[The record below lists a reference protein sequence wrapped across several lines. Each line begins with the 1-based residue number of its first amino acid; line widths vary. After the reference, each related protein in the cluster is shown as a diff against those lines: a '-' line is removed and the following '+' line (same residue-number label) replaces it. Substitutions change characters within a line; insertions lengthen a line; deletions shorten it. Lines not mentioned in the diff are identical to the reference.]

1 MKPLWLEKFWNSL
14 SLIGMLLGTLFFAAS
29 LTPSLVPR
37 PFLIQGVLSGACFA
51 IGYGIG
57 VFLFWLW
64 NYLQLPKLKGRIS
77 HAVKIAAM
85 AVTVIT
91 AMVFLWHAADGQN
104 SIRSLMEL
112 EKVESAH
119 PFKTGLIAL
128 ITFIIL
134 IALARLFQLIYR
146 ISSRW
151 LDRYI
156 PPRLS
161 RFTGFLIAAVIFS
174 MAINGVLFRFGL
186 HVMDSSYRKIDALME
201 AEVPQPQDPLKSGS
215 AASLV
220 KWDELGRMGRSYVS
234 SGPDAQQIS
243 NFTGRPAQNPL
254 RVYVGLR
261 SAETAKERAKLALQE
276 MIRVGAFERSLLLV
290 TIPTGTGWVD
300 EMGIDPVEYLHD
312 GDIASVAVQYSYLAS
327 WLSLLVEPGYGSET
341 ATALF
346 DEVYDYWTKLPKD
359 TRPKLYLYGLS
370 LGAMNSQL
378 SSELFQVLGDPYQ
391 GALWSGPPFTSRL
404 WRSITNNRN
413 EGTSEWLPEFRD
425 GSYARFTNQNNALKL
440 PNSHWGPM
448 RIVYLQYA
456 SDPIVFFDPKD
467 FYREPDWMKAPRG
480 PDVSPQLKWY
490 PVVSML
496 QLAIDLMMATT
507 TPIGHGHVYA
517 PQHYIDAWVE
527 VTNVNWSQA
536 DIDRLKEYFIAKLPK
551 PE

>member
-29 LTPSLVPR
+29 LTPSLVQR

-146 ISSRW
+146 SSSRW

-161 RFTGFLIAAVIFS
+161 RFTGFLIAAIIFS

-186 HVMDSSYRKIDALME
+186 HVMDSSYRKFDALME

-261 SAETAKERAKLALQE
+261 SAETAKERAKLALAE

-413 EGTSEWLPEFRD
+413 EGTPEWLPEFRD

-440 PNSHWGPM
+440 PNSHWGSM

-536 DIDRLKEYFIAKLPK
+536 DIDRLKEHFIAKLPK
-551 PE
+551 

>member
-1 MKPLWLEKFWNSL
+1 MKPVWLEKFWSSL

-64 NYLQLPKLKGRIS
+64 NYLQLPKPKGRIS
-77 HAVKIAAM
+77 TIIKITAM
-85 AVTVIT
+85 AVTIIT

-104 SIRSLMEL
+104 SIRNLMGL

-119 PFKTGLIAL
+119 PLKTGLIAL
-128 ITFIIL
+128 ITFVIL

-146 ISSRW
+146 SSSRW

-186 HVMDSSYRKIDALME
+186 HVMDSSYRQFDALME

-276 MIRVGAFERSLLLV
+276 MIRVGAFDRSLLLV

-346 DEVYDYWTKLPKD
+346 DEVYDHWTKLPKE

-413 EGTSEWLPEFRD
+413 EGTPEWLPEFRD

-496 QLAIDLMMATT
+496 QLAIDLMLATT

-527 VTNVNWSQA
+527 VTDVSWSQA
-536 DIDRLKEYFIAKLPK
+536 DIDRLKEHFIAKLPK
-551 PE
+551 

>member
-1 MKPLWLEKFWNSL
+1 MKPVWLEKFWSSL

-64 NYLQLPKLKGRIS
+64 NYLQLPKPKGRIS
-77 HAVKIAAM
+77 TIIKITAM
-85 AVTVIT
+85 AVTIIT

-104 SIRSLMEL
+104 SIRSLMGL
-112 EKVESAH
+112 EKVESAS
-119 PFKTGLIAL
+119 PLKTGLIAL
-128 ITFIIL
+128 ITFGIL

-146 ISSRW
+146 SSSRW

-161 RFTGFLIAAVIFS
+161 RFTGFLVAAVIFS

-186 HVMDSSYRKIDALME
+186 HVMDSSYRKFDALME

-215 AASLV
+215 AASRV

-276 MIRVGAFERSLLLV
+276 MIRVGAFDRSLLLV

-312 GDIASVAVQYSYLAS
+312 GDITSVAVQYSYLAS

-346 DEVYDYWTKLPKD
+346 DEVYDHWTKLPKE

-413 EGTSEWLPEFRD
+413 EGTPEWLPEFRD
-425 GSYARFTNQNNALKL
+425 GSYARFTNQNNALRL

-496 QLAIDLMMATT
+496 QLAIDLMLATT

-527 VTNVNWSQA
+527 VTNVNWSQT
-536 DIDRLKEYFIAKLPK
+536 DIDRLKEHFIAKLPK
-551 PE
+551 

>member
-85 AVTVIT
+85 AVTIIT

-128 ITFIIL
+128 ITFVIL

-146 ISSRW
+146 SSSRW

-186 HVMDSSYRKIDALME
+186 HIMDSSYRKFDALME

-215 AASLV
+215 TASLM

-261 SAETAKERAKLALQE
+261 SAETAKERAKLALAE
-276 MIRVGAFERSLLLV
+276 MIRVGAFDRSLLLV

-413 EGTSEWLPEFRD
+413 EGTPEWLPEFRD

-536 DIDRLKEYFIAKLPK
+536 DIDRLKEHFIAKLPK
-551 PE
+551 Q

>member
-119 PFKTGLIAL
+119 PFKTGMIAL

-413 EGTSEWLPEFRD
+413 EGTPEWLPEFRD

-536 DIDRLKEYFIAKLPK
+536 DIDRLKDYFIAKLPK

>member
-77 HAVKIAAM
+77 HAIKIAAM
-85 AVTVIT
+85 AVTIIT

-112 EKVESAH
+112 KKVESAH
-119 PFKTGLIAL
+119 PFKTGLIA
-128 ITFIIL
+128 ITTFVIL

-146 ISSRW
+146 SSSRW

-234 SGPDAQQIS
+234 SGPDAAQIS
-243 NFTGRPAQNPL
+243 SFTGRPAQNPL

-261 SAETAKERAKLALQE
+261 SAETAKERAKIALQE
-276 MIRVGAFERSLLLV
+276 MIRVGAFERSLLIV

-413 EGTSEWLPEFRD
+413 EGTPEWLPEFRD

-527 VTNVNWSQA
+527 VTDVKWAQA
-536 DIDRLKEYFIAKLPK
+536 DIDRLKEYFIARLPK
-551 PE
+551 

>member
-14 SLIGMLLGTLFFAAS
+14 SLIGLLLGTLFFAAS

-37 PFLIQGVLSGACFA
+37 PFLIQGVLSGTCFA

-64 NYLQLPKLKGRIS
+64 TYLELPKLKGRIS
-77 HAVKIAAM
+77 HAAK
-85 AVTVIT
+85 IT
-91 AMVFLWHAADGQN
+91 AMAAAILTAAVFLWYAADGQN
-104 SIRSLMEL
+104 SVRSLMGL
-112 EKVESAH
+112 EQVESAH

-128 ITFIIL
+128 ITFVIL

-146 ISSRW
+146 SSSRW

-161 RFTGFLIAAVIFS
+161 RFTGFMIAAIIFS
-174 MAINGVLFRFGL
+174 MAINGVLFRLGL
-186 HVMDSSYRKIDALME
+186 HVMDSSYRKFDALIE

-234 SGPDAQQIS
+234 SGPDAAQIS
-243 NFTGRPAQNPL
+243 SFTGRPAQNPL
-254 RVYVGLR
+254 RIYVGMR
-261 SAETAKERAKLALQE
+261 SAETAKERAKLALAE
-276 MIRVGAFERSLLLV
+276 MIRVGAFERSLLLI

-312 GDIASVAVQYSYLAS
+312 GDIASVAIQYSYLAS

-346 DEVYDYWTKLPKD
+346 DEVYNYWTKLPKD
-359 TRPKLYLYGLS
+359 SRPKLYLYGLS

-404 WRSITNNRN
+404 WRSITNHRN
-413 EGTSEWLPEFRD
+413 EGSPQWLPEFRD

-456 SDPIVFFDPKD
+456 SDPIIFFDPKD
-467 FYREPDWMKAPRG
+467 FYREPDWMKTPRG

-496 QLAIDLMMATT
+496 QIGIDLMLATT

-527 VTNVNWSQA
+527 VTDVKWSQA
-536 DIDRLKEYFIAKLPK
+536 DIDRLKEHFIAKLPQ

>member
-1 MKPLWLEKFWNSL
+1 MKPLWLEKFWSSL
-14 SLIGMLLGTLFFAAS
+14 SLIGLLLGTLFFAAS

-37 PFLIQGVLSGACFA
+37 PYLIQGVLSGACFA

-64 NYLQLPKLKGRIS
+64 NYLELPKLKGRIS
-77 HAVKIAAM
+77 HAIKIAAM
-85 AVTVIT
+85 AVTIIT

-104 SIRSLMEL
+104 SIRSLMGL

-128 ITFIIL
+128 ITFVIL
-134 IALARLFQLIYR
+134 IALARLFQMIYR
-146 ISSRW
+146 SSSRW

-161 RFTGFLIAAVIFS
+161 RFTGFLVAAVIFS

-186 HVMDSSYRKIDALME
+186 HVMDSSYRQYDALME

-234 SGPDAQQIS
+234 SGPDAKQIS
-243 NFTGRPAQNPL
+243 DFTGRSAQAPL

-261 SAETAKERAKLALQE
+261 SAETAKERAQLALQE
-276 MIRVGAFERSLLLV
+276 MIRVGAFDRSLLLV

-346 DEVYDYWTKLPKD
+346 DEVYNYWTKLPKD
-359 TRPKLYLYGLS
+359 SRPKLYLYGLS

-413 EGTSEWLPEFRD
+413 EGTPEWLPEFRD

-496 QLAIDLMMATT
+496 QLAIDLMLATT

-527 VTNVNWSQA
+527 VTNVSWSQA
-536 DIDRLKEYFIAKLPK
+536 DVDRLKQHFIAKLPK
-551 PE
+551 P

>member
-146 ISSRW
+146 TSSRW

-186 HVMDSSYRKIDALME
+186 HVLDSSYRKIDALME

-243 NFTGRPAQNPL
+243 NFTGRPAHNPL

-413 EGTSEWLPEFRD
+413 EGTPEWLPEFRD

>member
-85 AVTVIT
+85 AVTIIT

-134 IALARLFQLIYR
+134 IAFARLFQLIYR
-146 ISSRW
+146 STSRR

-161 RFTGFLIAAVIFS
+161 RFTGVLIAAVIFS

-243 NFTGRPAQNPL
+243 KFTGRPAQNPL
-254 RVYVGLR
+254 RIYVGLR

-413 EGTSEWLPEFRD
+413 EGTPEWLPEFRD

-536 DIDRLKEYFIAKLPK
+536 DIDRLKEHFIAKLPK
-551 PE
+551 

>member
-14 SLIGMLLGTLFFAAS
+14 SLIGLLLGTLFFAAS

-37 PFLIQGVLSGACFA
+37 PFLIQGVLSGTCFA

-64 NYLQLPKLKGRIS
+64 TYLELPRLKGRIS
-77 HAVKIAAM
+77 HAAKIAAV
-85 AVTVIT
+85 AAAILT
-91 AMVFLWHAADGQN
+91 AAVFLWYAADGQN
-104 SIRSLMEL
+104 SVRSLMGL

-128 ITFIIL
+128 ITFVIL

-146 ISSRW
+146 SSSRW

-161 RFTGFLIAAVIFS
+161 RFTGFMIAAIIFS
-174 MAINGVLFRFGL
+174 MAINGVLFRLGL
-186 HVMDSSYRKIDALME
+186 HVMDSSYRKFDALIE

-234 SGPDAQQIS
+234 SGPDAAQIS
-243 NFTGRPAQNPL
+243 SFTGRPAQNPL
-254 RVYVGLR
+254 RIYVGMR
-261 SAETAKERAKLALQE
+261 SAETAKERAKLALAE
-276 MIRVGAFERSLLLV
+276 MIRVGAFERSLLLI

-312 GDIASVAVQYSYLAS
+312 GDIASVAIQYSYLAS

-359 TRPKLYLYGLS
+359 SRPKLYLYGLS

-404 WRSITNNRN
+404 WRSITNHRN
-413 EGTSEWLPEFRD
+413 EGSPQWLPEFRD

-456 SDPIVFFDPKD
+456 SDPIIFFDPKD
-467 FYREPDWMKAPRG
+467 FYREPDWMKTPRG

-496 QLAIDLMMATT
+496 QIGIDLMLATT

-527 VTNVNWSQA
+527 VTDVKWSQA
-536 DIDRLKEYFIAKLPK
+536 DIDRLKEHFIAKLPQ

>member
-161 RFTGFLIAAVIFS
+161 RFIGFLIAAVIFS

-261 SAETAKERAKLALQE
+261 SAETAKERAKLALAE

-413 EGTSEWLPEFRD
+413 EGTPEWLPEFRD

-448 RIVYLQYA
+448 RIIYLQYA

>member
-1 MKPLWLEKFWNSL
+1 MKPVWLEKFWSSL

-64 NYLQLPKLKGRIS
+64 NYLQLPKPKGRIS
-77 HAVKIAAM
+77 TIIKITAM
-85 AVTVIT
+85 AVTIIT

-104 SIRSLMEL
+104 SIRNLMGL

-119 PFKTGLIAL
+119 PLKTGLIAL
-128 ITFIIL
+128 ITFVIL

-146 ISSRW
+146 SSSRW

-186 HVMDSSYRKIDALME
+186 HVMDSSYRKFDALME

-215 AASLV
+215 ATSLV

-276 MIRVGAFERSLLLV
+276 MIRVGAFDRSLLLV

-346 DEVYDYWTKLPKD
+346 DEVYDHWTKLPKE

-413 EGTSEWLPEFRD
+413 EGTPEWLPEFRD
-425 GSYARFTNQNNALKL
+425 GSYARFTNQNNALRL

-480 PDVSPQLKWY
+480 PDVSSQLKWY

-496 QLAIDLMMATT
+496 QLAIDLMLATT

-527 VTNVNWSQA
+527 VTNVSWSQA
-536 DIDRLKEYFIAKLPK
+536 DIDRLKEHFIAKLPK
-551 PE
+551 

>member
-104 SIRSLMEL
+104 SIRFLMEL

-128 ITFIIL
+128 ITFITL

-161 RFTGFLIAAVIFS
+161 RFAGFLIAAVIFS

-327 WLSLLVEPGYGSET
+327 WLSLLVEPDYGSET

-413 EGTSEWLPEFRD
+413 EGTPEWLPEFRD

>member
-77 HAVKIAAM
+77 HAIKIAAM
-85 AVTVIT
+85 AVTIIT

-104 SIRSLMEL
+104 SIRSLMGL
-112 EKVESAH
+112 EQVESAH
-119 PFKTGLIAL
+119 PLKTGLIAL
-128 ITFIIL
+128 ITFVIL

-146 ISSRW
+146 SSSRW

-234 SGPDAQQIS
+234 SGPDAAQIS
-243 NFTGRPAQNPL
+243 SFTGRPAQNPL

-276 MIRVGAFERSLLLV
+276 MIRVGAFERSLLIV

-404 WRSITNNRN
+404 WRSITSNRN
-413 EGTSEWLPEFRD
+413 EGTPEWLPEFRD

-527 VTNVNWSQA
+527 VTDVKWTQA

-551 PE
+551 

>member
-1 MKPLWLEKFWNSL
+1 MKPVWLEKFWSSL

-64 NYLQLPKLKGRIS
+64 NYLQLPKPKGRIS
-77 HAVKIAAM
+77 TIIKITAM
-85 AVTVIT
+85 AVTIIT

-104 SIRSLMEL
+104 SIRSLMGL

-119 PFKTGLIAL
+119 PLKTGLIAL
-128 ITFIIL
+128 ITFVIL

-146 ISSRW
+146 SSSRW

-161 RFTGFLIAAVIFS
+161 RFTGFLVAAVIFS

-186 HVMDSSYRKIDALME
+186 HVMDSSYRKFDALME

-276 MIRVGAFERSLLLV
+276 MIRVGAFDRSLLLV

-346 DEVYDYWTKLPKD
+346 DEVYDHWTKLPKE

-413 EGTSEWLPEFRD
+413 EGTPEWLPEFRD

-496 QLAIDLMMATT
+496 QLAIDLMLATT

-527 VTNVNWSQA
+527 VTNVSWSQA
-536 DIDRLKEYFIAKLPK
+536 DIDRLKEHFIAKLPK
-551 PE
+551 

>member
-1 MKPLWLEKFWNSL
+1 MKPVWLEKFWSSL

-64 NYLQLPKLKGRIS
+64 NYLQLPKPKGRIS
-77 HAVKIAAM
+77 TIIKITAM
-85 AVTVIT
+85 AVTIIT

-104 SIRSLMEL
+104 SIRSLMGL

-119 PFKTGLIAL
+119 PLKTGLIAL
-128 ITFIIL
+128 ITFVIL

-146 ISSRW
+146 SSSRW

-161 RFTGFLIAAVIFS
+161 RFTGFLVAAVIFS

-186 HVMDSSYRKIDALME
+186 HVMDSSYRKFDALME

-243 NFTGRPAQNPL
+243 SFTGRPAQNPL

-261 SAETAKERAKLALQE
+261 SAETAKERAKLALAE
-276 MIRVGAFERSLLLV
+276 MIRVGAFDRSLLLV

-359 TRPKLYLYGLS
+359 SRPKLYLYGLS

-413 EGTSEWLPEFRD
+413 EGTPEWLPEFRD

-496 QLAIDLMMATT
+496 QLAIDLMLATT

-527 VTNVNWSQA
+527 VTNVSWSQA
-536 DIDRLKEYFIAKLPK
+536 DIDRLKEHFIAKLPK
-551 PE
+551 Q

>member
-1 MKPLWLEKFWNSL
+1 MKPVWLEKFWSSL

-64 NYLQLPKLKGRIS
+64 NYLELPKPKGRIS
-77 HAVKIAAM
+77 TIIKITAM
-85 AVTVIT
+85 AVTIIT

-104 SIRSLMEL
+104 SIRSLMGL

-119 PFKTGLIAL
+119 PLKTGLIAL
-128 ITFIIL
+128 ITFVIL

-146 ISSRW
+146 SSSRW

-161 RFTGFLIAAVIFS
+161 RFTGFLVAAIIFS

-186 HVMDSSYRKIDALME
+186 HVMDSSYRQFDALME

-215 AASLV
+215 AASRV

-276 MIRVGAFERSLLLV
+276 MIRVGAFDRSLLLV

-413 EGTSEWLPEFRD
+413 EGTPEWLPEFRD
-425 GSYARFTNQNNALKL
+425 GSYARFTNQNNALRL

-496 QLAIDLMMATT
+496 QLAIDLMLATT

-527 VTNVNWSQA
+527 VTNVSWSQA
-536 DIDRLKEYFIAKLPK
+536 DIDRLKEHFIAKLPK
-551 PE
+551 

>member
-1 MKPLWLEKFWNSL
+1 MKPVWLEKFWSSL

-64 NYLQLPKLKGRIS
+64 NYLQLPKPKGRIS
-77 HAVKIAAM
+77 TIIKITAM
-85 AVTVIT
+85 AVTIIT

-104 SIRSLMEL
+104 SIRSLMGL

-119 PFKTGLIAL
+119 PLKTGLIAL
-128 ITFIIL
+128 ITFVIL

-146 ISSRW
+146 SSSRW

-161 RFTGFLIAAVIFS
+161 RFTGFLVAAVIFS

-186 HVMDSSYRKIDALME
+186 HVMDSSYRQFDALME

-261 SAETAKERAKLALQE
+261 SAETAKERAKLALAE
-276 MIRVGAFERSLLLV
+276 MIRVGAFDRSLLLV

-413 EGTSEWLPEFRD
+413 EGTPEWLPEFRD

-496 QLAIDLMMATT
+496 QLAIDLMLATT

-527 VTNVNWSQA
+527 VTNVNWSQT
-536 DIDRLKEYFIAKLPK
+536 DIDRLKEHFIAKLPK
-551 PE
+551 Q

>member
-1 MKPLWLEKFWNSL
+1 MKPVWLEKFWSSL

-64 NYLQLPKLKGRIS
+64 NYLQLPKPEGRIS
-77 HAVKIAAM
+77 TIIKITAM
-85 AVTVIT
+85 AVTIIT

-104 SIRSLMEL
+104 SIRNLMGL

-119 PFKTGLIAL
+119 PLKTGLIAL
-128 ITFIIL
+128 ITFVIL

-146 ISSRW
+146 SSSRW

-186 HVMDSSYRKIDALME
+186 HVMDSSYRKFDALME

-276 MIRVGAFERSLLLV
+276 MIRVGAFDRSLLLV

-346 DEVYDYWTKLPKD
+346 DEVYDHWTKLPKE

-413 EGTSEWLPEFRD
+413 EGTPEWLPEFRD
-425 GSYARFTNQNNALKL
+425 GSYARFTNQNNALRL

-496 QLAIDLMMATT
+496 QLAIDLMLATT

-527 VTNVNWSQA
+527 VTNVSWSQA
-536 DIDRLKEYFIAKLPK
+536 DIDRLKEHFIAKLPK
-551 PE
+551 

>member
-14 SLIGMLLGTLFFAAS
+14 SLIGLLLGTLFFAAS

-37 PFLIQGVLSGACFA
+37 PFLIQGVLSGTCFA

-64 NYLQLPKLKGRIS
+64 TYLELPKLKGRIS
-77 HAVKIAAM
+77 HAAK
-85 AVTVIT
+85 IT
-91 AMVFLWHAADGQN
+91 AMAAAILTAAVFLWYAADGQN
-104 SIRSLMEL
+104 SVRSLMGL

-128 ITFIIL
+128 ITFVIL

-146 ISSRW
+146 SSSRW

-161 RFTGFLIAAVIFS
+161 RFTGFMIAAIIFS
-174 MAINGVLFRFGL
+174 MAINGVLFRLGL
-186 HVMDSSYRKIDALME
+186 HVMDSSYRKFDALIE

-234 SGPDAQQIS
+234 SGPDAAQIS
-243 NFTGRPAQNPL
+243 SFTGRPAQNPL
-254 RVYVGLR
+254 RIYVGMR
-261 SAETAKERAKLALQE
+261 SAETAKERAKLALAE
-276 MIRVGAFERSLLLV
+276 MIRVGAFERSLLLI

-312 GDIASVAVQYSYLAS
+312 GDIASVAIQYSYLAS

-346 DEVYDYWTKLPKD
+346 DEVYNYWTKLPKD
-359 TRPKLYLYGLS
+359 SRPKLYLYGLS

-404 WRSITNNRN
+404 WRSITNHRN
-413 EGTSEWLPEFRD
+413 EGSPQWLPEFRD

-456 SDPIVFFDPKD
+456 SDPIIFFDPKD
-467 FYREPDWMKAPRG
+467 FYREPDWMKTPRG

-496 QLAIDLMMATT
+496 QIGIDLMLATT

-527 VTNVNWSQA
+527 VTDVKWSQA
-536 DIDRLKEYFIAKLPK
+536 DIDRLKEHFIAKLPQ

>member
-1 MKPLWLEKFWNSL
+1 MKPVWLEKFWSSL

-64 NYLQLPKLKGRIS
+64 NYLELPKPKGRIS
-77 HAVKIAAM
+77 TIIKITAM
-85 AVTVIT
+85 AVTIIT

-104 SIRSLMEL
+104 SIRSLMGL

-119 PFKTGLIAL
+119 PLKTGLIAL
-128 ITFIIL
+128 ITFVIL

-146 ISSRW
+146 SSSRW

-161 RFTGFLIAAVIFS
+161 RFTGFLIAAIIFS

-186 HVMDSSYRKIDALME
+186 HVMDSSYRKFDALME

-276 MIRVGAFERSLLLV
+276 MIRVGAFDRSLLLV

-359 TRPKLYLYGLS
+359 SRPKLYLYGLS

-413 EGTSEWLPEFRD
+413 EGTPEWLPEFRD
-425 GSYARFTNQNNALKL
+425 GSYARFTNQNNALRL

-496 QLAIDLMMATT
+496 QLAIDLMLATT

-527 VTNVNWSQA
+527 VTNVSWSQA
-536 DIDRLKEYFIAKLPK
+536 DIDRLKEHFIAKLPK
-551 PE
+551 

>member
-1 MKPLWLEKFWNSL
+1 MKPVWLEKFWSSL

-64 NYLQLPKLKGRIS
+64 NYLQLPKPKGRIS
-77 HAVKIAAM
+77 TIIKITAM
-85 AVTVIT
+85 AVTIIT

-104 SIRSLMEL
+104 SIRNLMGL

-119 PFKTGLIAL
+119 PLKTGLIAL
-128 ITFIIL
+128 ITFVIL

-146 ISSRW
+146 SSSRW

-186 HVMDSSYRKIDALME
+186 HVMDSSYRKFDALME

-276 MIRVGAFERSLLLV
+276 MIRVGAFDRSLLLV

-346 DEVYDYWTKLPKD
+346 DEVYDHWTKLPKE

-413 EGTSEWLPEFRD
+413 EGTPEWLPEFRD
-425 GSYARFTNQNNALKL
+425 GSYARFTNQNNALRL

-496 QLAIDLMMATT
+496 QLAIDLMLATT

-527 VTNVNWSQA
+527 VTNVSWSQA
-536 DIDRLKEYFIAKLPK
+536 DIDRLKEHFIAKLPK
-551 PE
+551 

>member
-146 ISSRW
+146 TSSRW

-243 NFTGRPAQNPL
+243 NFTGRPAHNPL

-261 SAETAKERAKLALQE
+261 SAETAKERANLALQE
-276 MIRVGAFERSLLLV
+276 MLRVGAFERSLLLV

-413 EGTSEWLPEFRD
+413 EGTPEWLPEFRD

>member
-77 HAVKIAAM
+77 HAIKIAAM
-85 AVTVIT
+85 AVTIIT

-104 SIRSLMEL
+104 SIRSLMGL
-112 EKVESAH
+112 EQVESAH
-119 PFKTGLIAL
+119 PLKTGLIAL
-128 ITFIIL
+128 ITFVIL

-146 ISSRW
+146 SSSRW

-234 SGPDAQQIS
+234 SGPDAAQIS
-243 NFTGRPAQNPL
+243 SFTGRPAQNPL

-276 MIRVGAFERSLLLV
+276 MIRVGAFERSLLIV

-413 EGTSEWLPEFRD
+413 EGTPEWLPEFRD

-527 VTNVNWSQA
+527 VTDVKWSQA
-536 DIDRLKEYFIAKLPK
+536 DIDRLKEYFITKLPK
-551 PE
+551 E

>member
-37 PFLIQGVLSGACFA
+37 PFLIQSVLSGACFA

-64 NYLQLPKLKGRIS
+64 NYLELPKPKGRIS
-77 HAVKIAAM
+77 TIIKITAM
-85 AVTVIT
+85 AVTIIT

-104 SIRSLMEL
+104 SIRNLMGL

-128 ITFIIL
+128 ITFVIL

-146 ISSRW
+146 SSSRW

-161 RFTGFLIAAVIFS
+161 RFTGFLVAAIIFS

-186 HVMDSSYRKIDALME
+186 HVMDSSYRQFDALME

-254 RVYVGLR
+254 RIYVGLR

-413 EGTSEWLPEFRD
+413 EGTPEWLPEFRD

-496 QLAIDLMMATT
+496 QLAIDLMLATT

-527 VTNVNWSQA
+527 VTNVNWSQT
-536 DIDRLKEYFIAKLPK
+536 DIDRLKEHFIAKLPK
-551 PE
+551 Q

>member
-1 MKPLWLEKFWNSL
+1 MKPVWLEKFWNSL

-64 NYLQLPKLKGRIS
+64 NYLELPKLKGRIS

-85 AVTVIT
+85 AVTIIT
-91 AMVFLWHAADGQN
+91 AIVFLWHAADGQN
-104 SIRSLMEL
+104 SIRALMGL

-119 PFKTGLIAL
+119 PLKTGLIAL
-128 ITFIIL
+128 ITFVIL
-134 IALARLFQLIYR
+134 IGLARLFQLIYR

-186 HVMDSSYRKIDALME
+186 HVMDSSYRQFDALME

-215 AASLV
+215 TASLV

-243 NFTGRPAQNPL
+243 SFTGRPAQNPL

-359 TRPKLYLYGLS
+359 SRPKLYLYGLS

-391 GALWSGPPFTSRL
+391 GALWAGPPFTSRL

-413 EGTSEWLPEFRD
+413 EGTPEWLPEFRD

-440 PNSHWGPM
+440 PDSHWGPM

-480 PDVSPQLKWY
+480 PDVSSQLNWY

-496 QLAIDLMMATT
+496 QLGIDLMLATT

-527 VTNVNWSQA
+527 VTNVSWSQT
-536 DIDRLKEYFIAKLPK
+536 DIDRLKDYFTAKLPK
-551 PE
+551 E

>member
-413 EGTSEWLPEFRD
+413 EGTPEWLPEFRD

>member
-77 HAVKIAAM
+77 HAIKIAAM
-85 AVTVIT
+85 AVTIIT

-104 SIRSLMEL
+104 SIRSLMGL
-112 EKVESAH
+112 EQVESAH
-119 PFKTGLIAL
+119 PLKTGLIAL
-128 ITFIIL
+128 ITFVIL

-146 ISSRW
+146 SSSRW

-234 SGPDAQQIS
+234 SGPDAAQIS
-243 NFTGRPAQNPL
+243 SFTGRPAQNPL

-276 MIRVGAFERSLLLV
+276 MIRVGAFERSLLIV

-404 WRSITNNRN
+404 WRSITSNRN
-413 EGTSEWLPEFRD
+413 EGTPEWLPEFRD

-467 FYREPDWMKAPRG
+467 FYREPDWMKIPRG

-527 VTNVNWSQA
+527 VTDVKWTQA

-551 PE
+551 

>member
-1 MKPLWLEKFWNSL
+1 
-14 SLIGMLLGTLFFAAS
+14 
-29 LTPSLVPR
+29 
-37 PFLIQGVLSGACFA
+37 
-51 IGYGIG
+51 
-57 VFLFWLW
+57 
-64 NYLQLPKLKGRIS
+64 
-77 HAVKIAAM
+77 
-85 AVTVIT
+85 
-91 AMVFLWHAADGQN
+91 
-104 SIRSLMEL
+104 
-112 EKVESAH
+112 
-119 PFKTGLIAL
+119 
-128 ITFIIL
+128 
-134 IALARLFQLIYR
+134 
-146 ISSRW
+146 
-151 LDRYI
+151 
-156 PPRLS
+156 
-161 RFTGFLIAAVIFS
+161 
-174 MAINGVLFRFGL
+174 
-186 HVMDSSYRKIDALME
+186 
-201 AEVPQPQDPLKSGS
+201 
-215 AASLV
+215 
-220 KWDELGRMGRSYVS
+220 MGRSYVS

-243 NFTGRPAQNPL
+243 NFTGRPAHNPL

-413 EGTSEWLPEFRD
+413 EGTPEWLPEFRD

>member
-1 MKPLWLEKFWNSL
+1 MKPVWLEKFWSSL

-64 NYLQLPKLKGRIS
+64 NYLQLPKPKGRIS
-77 HAVKIAAM
+77 TIIKITAM
-85 AVTVIT
+85 AVTIIT

-104 SIRSLMEL
+104 SIRNLMGL

-119 PFKTGLIAL
+119 PLKTGLIAL
-128 ITFIIL
+128 ITFVIL

-186 HVMDSSYRKIDALME
+186 HVMDSSYRKFDALME

-215 AASLV
+215 AASRV

-276 MIRVGAFERSLLLV
+276 MIRVGAFDRSLLLV

-346 DEVYDYWTKLPKD
+346 DEVYDHWTKLPKD
-359 TRPKLYLYGLS
+359 SRPKLYLYGLS

-413 EGTSEWLPEFRD
+413 EGTPEWLPEFRD
-425 GSYARFTNQNNALKL
+425 GSYARFTNQNNALRL

-496 QLAIDLMMATT
+496 QLAIDLMLATT

-527 VTNVNWSQA
+527 VTDVSWSQA
-536 DIDRLKEYFIAKLPK
+536 DIERLKEHFIAKLPK
-551 PE
+551 

>member
-1 MKPLWLEKFWNSL
+1 MKPLWLEKFWSSL
-14 SLIGMLLGTLFFAAS
+14 SLIGLLLGTLFFAAS

-37 PFLIQGVLSGACFA
+37 PYLIQGVLSGACFA

-64 NYLQLPKLKGRIS
+64 NYLELPKLKGRIS
-77 HAVKIAAM
+77 HAIKIAAM
-85 AVTVIT
+85 AVTIIT

-104 SIRSLMEL
+104 SIRSLMGL

-128 ITFIIL
+128 ITFVIL
-134 IALARLFQLIYR
+134 IALARLFQMIYR
-146 ISSRW
+146 NSSRW

-161 RFTGFLIAAVIFS
+161 RFTGFLVAAIIFS

-186 HVMDSSYRKIDALME
+186 HVMDSSYRQYDALME

-234 SGPDAQQIS
+234 SGPDAKQIS
-243 NFTGRPAQNPL
+243 DFTGRSAQAPL

-261 SAETAKERAKLALQE
+261 SAETAKERAQLALQE
-276 MIRVGAFERSLLLV
+276 MIRVGAFDRSLLLV

-346 DEVYDYWTKLPKD
+346 DEVYNYWTKLPKD
-359 TRPKLYLYGLS
+359 SRPKLYLYGLS

-413 EGTSEWLPEFRD
+413 EGTPEWLPEFRD

-467 FYREPDWMKAPRG
+467 FYREPDWMKTPRG

-496 QLAIDLMMATT
+496 QLAIDLMLATT

-527 VTNVNWSQA
+527 VTNVSWPQA
-536 DIDRLKEYFIAKLPK
+536 DIDRLKQHFIAKLPK
-551 PE
+551 P

>member
-64 NYLQLPKLKGRIS
+64 NYLELPKPKGRIS
-77 HAVKIAAM
+77 TIIKITAM
-85 AVTVIT
+85 AVTIIT

-104 SIRSLMEL
+104 SIRNLMGL

-128 ITFIIL
+128 ITFVIL

-146 ISSRW
+146 NSSRW

-161 RFTGFLIAAVIFS
+161 RFTGFLVAAIIFS

-186 HVMDSSYRKIDALME
+186 HVMDSSYRQFDALME

-276 MIRVGAFERSLLLV
+276 MIRVGAFDRSLLLV

-413 EGTSEWLPEFRD
+413 EGTPEWLPEFRD

-496 QLAIDLMMATT
+496 QLAIDLMLATT

-527 VTNVNWSQA
+527 VTNVNWSQT
-536 DIDRLKEYFIAKLPK
+536 DIDRLKEHFIAKLPK
-551 PE
+551 Q

>member
-1 MKPLWLEKFWNSL
+1 MKPVWLEKFWSSL

-64 NYLQLPKLKGRIS
+64 NYLQLPKPKGRIS
-77 HAVKIAAM
+77 TIIKITAM
-85 AVTVIT
+85 AVTIIT

-104 SIRSLMEL
+104 SIRSLMGL

-119 PFKTGLIAL
+119 PLKTGLIAL
-128 ITFIIL
+128 ITFVIL

-146 ISSRW
+146 SSSRW

-161 RFTGFLIAAVIFS
+161 RFTGFLVAAVIFS

-186 HVMDSSYRKIDALME
+186 HVMDSSYRQFDALME

-276 MIRVGAFERSLLLV
+276 MIRVGAFDRSLLLV

-346 DEVYDYWTKLPKD
+346 DEVYDYWTKLPKE

-413 EGTSEWLPEFRD
+413 EGTPEWLPEFRD

-496 QLAIDLMMATT
+496 QLAIDLMLATT

-527 VTNVNWSQA
+527 VTNVSWSQA
-536 DIDRLKEYFIAKLPK
+536 DIDRLKEHFIAKLPK
-551 PE
+551 

>member
-85 AVTVIT
+85 AVTIIT

-128 ITFIIL
+128 ITFVIL

-146 ISSRW
+146 SSSRW

-186 HVMDSSYRKIDALME
+186 HVMDSSYRKFDALME

-215 AASLV
+215 TASLV
-220 KWDELGRMGRSYVS
+220 KWNELGRMGRSYVS

-261 SAETAKERAKLALQE
+261 SAETAKERAKLALAE
-276 MIRVGAFERSLLLV
+276 MIRVGAFDRSLLLV

-413 EGTSEWLPEFRD
+413 EGTPEWLPEFRD
-425 GSYARFTNQNNALKL
+425 GSYARFTNQNNILKL

-467 FYREPDWMKAPRG
+467 FYREPDWMKTPRG

-496 QLAIDLMMATT
+496 QLAIDLMLATT

-517 PQHYIDAWVE
+517 PQHYIDAWVK
-527 VTNVNWSQA
+527 VTDVNWSQV
-536 DIDRLKEYFIAKLPK
+536 DIDRLKEHFIAKLPK